1 MKITAIEPKRKGLSA
16 LYIDG
21 EFAFKLDTEI
31 LLSHRVEVGCDIDDE
46 KLKEVL
52 DASNIKRAK
61 DKAMWLISY
70 RDYSKNEL
78 IKKVAKDSSLDAAQK
93 AVERLCELGL
103 VNDESYARRYA
114 GDLLNIKHLSKS
126 GAVRKLIEKGIDRD
140 LAKDTVDSI
149 EIDTSDSIRA
159 VINKKYAKNLSDEKG
174 KRRCVNSL
182 LRLGY
187 SYSDIKSVL
196 NEYLDEYADYSD
208 YEC

>member
-21 EFAFKLDTEI
+21 EFALKLDTET
-31 LLSHRVEVGCDIDDE
+31 LLSHRIDVGNEIDDE
-46 KLKEVL
+46 KLKEVI
-52 DASNIKRAK
+52 DSSNTKRAK

-70 RDYSKNEL
+70 RDYSKKEL
-78 IKKVAKDSSLDAAQK
+78 IEKVAKDSSLESARK
-93 AVERLCELGL
+93 AVKRLEELGL
-103 VNDESYARRYA
+103 VNDERYA
-114 GDLLNIKHLSKS
+114 LRYAHDLLNLKRLSKS

-149 EIDTSDSIRA
+149 DIDMSENIRA
-159 VINKKYAKNLSDEKG
+159 IINKKYAKNLNDEKG
-174 KRRCVNSL
+174 KRRCVSGL

-196 NEYLDEYADYSD
+196 NEFTDSCFYDY
-208 YEC
+208 